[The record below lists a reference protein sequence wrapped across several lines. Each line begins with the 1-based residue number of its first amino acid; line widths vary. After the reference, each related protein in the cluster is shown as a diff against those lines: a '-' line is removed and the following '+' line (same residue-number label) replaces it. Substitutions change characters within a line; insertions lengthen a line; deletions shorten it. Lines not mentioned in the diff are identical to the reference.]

1 MSLESIMIGIYMV
14 SAISHMVVL
23 TCHNTMLMHCAK
35 SHDVEEYHIPE
46 RRLRSPCLFRSLP
59 CASRFCFASLR

>member
-23 TCHNTMLMHCAK
+23 TCHN
-35 SHDVEEYHIPE
+35 IP
-46 RRLRSPCLFRSLP
+46 R
-59 CASRFCFASLR
+59 